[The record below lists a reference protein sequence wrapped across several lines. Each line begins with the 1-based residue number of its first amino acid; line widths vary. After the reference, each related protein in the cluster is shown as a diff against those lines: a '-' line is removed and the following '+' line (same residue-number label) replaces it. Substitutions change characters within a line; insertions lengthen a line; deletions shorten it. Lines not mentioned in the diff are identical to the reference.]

1 MHKNKIKPISQGST
15 ILKTGT
21 SSLRKTF
28 STFESGACCR
38 MLAPVGAK
46 TKKNRKERKKLLTA
60 YLQTSLSEI
69 IGFESVYFT
78 RYNYFLQANQA
89 LKSGVK
95 CKAKHC

>member
-46 TKKNRKERKKLLTA
+46 TKKTIEKKLLTA